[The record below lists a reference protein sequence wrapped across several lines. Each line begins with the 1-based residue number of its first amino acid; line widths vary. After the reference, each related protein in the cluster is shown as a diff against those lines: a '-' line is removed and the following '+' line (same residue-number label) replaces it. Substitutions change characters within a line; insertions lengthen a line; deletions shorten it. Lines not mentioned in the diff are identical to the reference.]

1 MSNYSFNQIITS
13 CYVLNSTHTHKKNHN
28 NDNTVPL
35 TEESLDIFGAALL
48 RPVGVLQ
55 VPDRPLLAR
64 QQVFDL

>member
-13 CYVLNSTHTHKKNHN
+13 CYVLNFTHRKKNHN
-28 NDNTVPL
+28 PNDDKIPL
-35 TEESLDIFGAALL
+35 TEESLNIFRAALL

-64 QQVFDL
+64 